1 MVLCATTLLKV
12 FKPSVLHTASHQ
24 PSLFPLF
31 GLFSLPTIIPNSR
44 LAFRLPLMNE
54 LGVGG
59 TGREE
64 MTPMSGE
71 TGTETILF
79 KEEQRRDT
87 RRHRV
92 GSKPACNPELINPN
106 CILLCCIDYQ

>member
-1 MVLCATTLLKV
+1 
-12 FKPSVLHTASHQ
+12 
-24 PSLFPLF
+24 
-31 GLFSLPTIIPNSR
+31 
-44 LAFRLPLMNE
+44 MNE

-59 TGREE
+59 AGKEE
-64 MTPMSGE
+64 MTPMSGAGRE
-71 TGTETILF
+71 EMTPVSGKTGKETILF
-79 KEEQRRDT
+79 KEEQRRDA